1 MSLQS
6 TPLLISL
13 CAFSIAGLVA
23 HDGFDYLGKTENIV
37 NGPLV
42 YGVTILLHSV
52 FGAPGVTEKPK
63 LLDNVSDT
71 PFFKF
76 FTLFLL
82 AFAAVRDFEDAL
94 FVIVLFLSITQL
106 LRTEEERKR
115 HPTIL

>member
-37 NGPLV
+37 NGPLI

-63 LLDNVSDT
+63 VLDNVYEN

-76 FTLFLL
+76 FTLFIL

-94 FVIVLFLSITQL
+94 FIIVLFLSITQL

>member
-6 TPLLISL
+6 TPILLAIGAL
-13 CAFSIAGLVA
+13 SIAGLVA
-23 HDGFDYLGKTENIV
+23 HDNFDYFGKTENVV

-42 YGVTILLHSV
+42 FGITILLHSV
-52 FGAPGVTEKPK
+52 FGASGVTEKPK
-63 LLDNVSDT
+63 LLENMSGN

-82 AFAAVRDFEDAL
+82 AFAAVRDFEDTL
-94 FVIVLFLSITQL
+94 LVVVLFLAITQL
-106 LRTEEERKR
+106 IRTKEERER